1 MRCRACNVILSEW
14 ELARKDKE
22 TDEFLDLCG
31 TCLTYSNEASYNVD
45 LDVDININEVTGES
59 PWLTVQ

>member
-1 MRCRACNVILSEW
+1 MRCRACNVILGEW
-14 ELARKDKE
+14 ENARKDKE